1 MKNTQSKV
9 FSYATLFDPVV
20 ARAVAARAAQW
31 DLPRHECHPLDRYPG
46 RRVAA
51 DLAAYDEQVELA
63 PVPEEDNRE
72 ELRCDEPGHEA
83 AEDPDYD
90 DDEDFDDD
98 DDF

>member
-9 FSYATLFDPVV
+9 FSYETLFDPVV

-63 PVPEEDNRE
+63 PVPEEDDPQELKCE
-72 ELRCDEPGHEA
+72 EPVHETGDDA
-83 AEDPDYD
+83 DFD

-98 DDF
+98 F